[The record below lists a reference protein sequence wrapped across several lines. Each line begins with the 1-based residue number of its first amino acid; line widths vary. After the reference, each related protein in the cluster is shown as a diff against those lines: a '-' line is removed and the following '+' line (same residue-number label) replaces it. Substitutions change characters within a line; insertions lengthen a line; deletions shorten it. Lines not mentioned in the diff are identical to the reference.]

1 MLKSMNRYAWV
12 AVATVAMFIFSPRR
26 AHDPM
31 GAAVISIASGLV
43 IALLVLAVDGIRWLM
58 GRAKRSKYSELILA
72 AADGDI
78 QRLEKAL
85 AGGAK
90 VDERGPN
97 DETALMLAAR
107 NGRTKAVEF
116 LLAKGA
122 DRTVAT
128 PKGSTAAALA
138 ASFNHDHIVNLLSK

>member
-1 MLKSMNRYAWV
+1 MTKAAQDFLRSFKALPPTDQHDVLVQLLREPIE
-12 AVATVAMFIFSPRR
+12 ATYEAPS
-26 AHDPM
+26 DDE
-31 GAAVISIASGLV
+31 LV
-43 IALLVLAVDGIRWLM
+43 D
-58 GRAKRSKYSELILA
+58 